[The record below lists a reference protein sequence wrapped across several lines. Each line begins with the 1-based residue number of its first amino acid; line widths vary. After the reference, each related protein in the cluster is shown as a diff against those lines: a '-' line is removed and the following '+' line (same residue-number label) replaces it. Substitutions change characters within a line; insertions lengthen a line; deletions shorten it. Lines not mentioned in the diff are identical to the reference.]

1 MPHRWLCIST
11 RANNKITQQENIW
24 GVAHQ
29 YEKTILKV
37 KMGDILLMYTMRKL
51 VNNEIMPSAVNGV
64 YEVISDVYEDA
75 TSLFETPKGMGEEK
89 FPLRVKVKPVKIFKE
104 PIPFKPLVPRMSFI
118 KNKKMWS
125 GSIRRAMM
133 MISEEDY
140 QLILAAET

>member
-1 MPHRWLCIST
+1 
-11 RANNKITQQENIW
+11 
-24 GVAHQ
+24 
-29 YEKTILKV
+29 
-37 KMGDILLMYTMRKL
+37 MYTMRKL